1 MSTRQLARLGLSL
14 MGVYLVVRSL
24 VFAVGTFASQS
35 LVIRETDAPFADHHI
50 NSILFSGSISIAA
63 VVVFGIVPGALLIAK
78 SQRWAESWFPD
89 ERSETEFSITV
100 FFPIGLLL
108 LGLDFGISGLSGL
121 VGGIAQIMSSNAWS
135 ISHGWRTLGESTVS
149 LVAGVALFIA
159 GRRFARPDA

>member
-1 MSTRQLARLGLSL
+1 MSIRQLARLGLSL

-24 VFAVGTFASQS
+24 VLAAGALAAQP
-35 LVIRETDAPFADHHI
+35 LVIRETDAPFADHI

-63 VVVFGIVPGALLIAK
+63 VVVFGIVPGAVLIAM